1 MPASRASRS
10 FASPAAVLWLAV
22 TFLAGPLVLS
32 SILPGAPSR
41 RSRGPAG
48 PLSDLDPQPIPPSAD
63 PPQQAPAPPPAP
75 AAVPKVADVLA
86 KAAEYCR
93 KLESSAFDF
102 VCREE
107 IKETI
112 DPKLDSKAARPI
124 VEPGSTNYLP
134 PSASN
139 YIGPTLVFSTVNKIK
154 RSFVYDYQCIRAGRS
169 IREARTQLEE
179 NGKKKVR
186 ANAELQTSVVVFGT
200 ALLGPVGLFGERF
213 QPDYS
218 FTFAGKDKVGK
229 VEVIVLDA
237 APKPGAPP
245 TRNLYGQAWV
255 DPATGNIL
263 KIEWSESRVG
273 RFDVFQKRGEKFKRT
288 PRLTIRSEFSAEK
301 NGIRFPSHLYVE
313 EAYLNDKGKAFIRS
327 KTDVVYKDFKFFTVE
342 FEVRN

>member
-22 TFLAGPLVLS
+22 TVLAGPLVLS
-32 SILPGAPSR
+32 SILPGASSP
-41 RSRGPAG
+41 
-48 PLSDLDPQPIPPSAD
+48 AD
-63 PPQQAPAPPPAP
+63 PSPQQAPAPSSAP
-75 AAVPKVADVLA
+75 AAVPKLADVLA

-112 DPKLDSKAARPI
+112 DPKLDSKVARPI

-213 QPDYS
+213 QPDYT

-229 VEVIVLDA
+229 VDVIVLDA
-237 APKPGAPP
+237 APKPGTPP

-327 KTDVVYKDFKFFTVE
+327 KTDVVYKDFKFFAVE
-342 FEVRN
+342 YEIRN

>member
-10 FASPAAVLWLAV
+10 FASPAAVLCLAV
-22 TFLAGPLVLS
+22 AIMACPLVLS
-32 SILPGAPSR
+32 SLLPGAS
-41 RSRGPAG
+41 SPAA
-48 PLSDLDPQPIPPSAD
+48 LSS
-63 PPQQAPAPPPAP
+63 QQAPAPPPAP
-75 AAVPKVADVLA
+75 AAVPKLTDVLA

-112 DPKLDSKAARPI
+112 DPKLDSKVARPI
-124 VEPGSTNYLP
+124 VEPGSTNYYLP
-134 PSASN
+134 PNASN

-218 FTFAGKDKVGK
+218 FTFAGRTRS
-229 VEVIVLDA
+229 A
-237 APKPGAPP
+237 RSRSSSWTPRPSPARRPRATSTARPGSTPP
-245 TRNLYGQAWV
+245 
-255 DPATGNIL
+255 PAT
-263 KIEWSESRVG
+263 SSRSNG
-273 RFDVFQKRGEKFKRT
+273 AKAGSATSTSSRRGARN
-288 PRLTIRSEFSAEK
+288 SSA
-301 NGIRFPSHLYVE
+301 RR
-313 EAYLNDKGKAFIRS
+313 A
-327 KTDVVYKDFKFFTVE
+327 
-342 FEVRN
+342 